1 MMTSFSSMSKQDLRL
16 AALAQLQQCKEQLRA
31 LEAYSSKKIET
42 SPSSWVSK
50 NAVETYM
57 QCQIFYQTMEQLI
70 SLVRKTVL
78 PAPAAHL
85 QSDADDAH
93 KEPVNKARPC

>member
-1 MMTSFSSMSKQDLRL
+1 M

-31 LEAYSSKKIET
+31 LETYSSKKIET
-42 SPSSWVSK
+42 SPSPWISK

-57 QCQIFYQTMEQLI
+57 QCQIFYQAMEQLT
-70 SLVRKTVL
+70 SLVRKAAL

-85 QSDADDAH
+85 QWNVD
-93 KEPVNKARPC
+93 KGPVNKA